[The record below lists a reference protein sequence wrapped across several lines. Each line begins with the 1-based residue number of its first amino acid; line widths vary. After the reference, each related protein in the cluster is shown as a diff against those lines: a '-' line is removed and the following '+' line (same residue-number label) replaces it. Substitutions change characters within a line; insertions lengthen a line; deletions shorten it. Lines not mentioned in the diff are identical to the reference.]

1 MKLFEIIVIGL
12 SLIACT
18 GGLLWLWFDVAKQVK
33 LYQESL
39 FINNKD
45 NEDD

>member
-1 MKLFEIIVIGL
+1 MKLFEIIAIGL

-33 LYQESL
+33 LYQDSL
-39 FINNKD
+39 FTNED
-45 NEDD
+45 NEDN

>member
-18 GGLLWLWFDVAKQVK
+18 GGLLWLWLDVAKQVK

-39 FINNKD
+39 FINKD
-45 NEDD
+45 NEDN